1 MAEFTLVIGN
11 KNYSSWSLRPWI
23 YMKQLGIAFDEIH
36 VSLYS
41 DTMIEQI
48 SPYFSNH
55 KVPVLKH
62 NELEIWDSLAIIE
75 YVSAYCRQDETN
87 THSKRQAVIRSLCA
101 EMHSSFIAIR
111 NELPMNCRRKPA
123 QLAISKDC
131 LNDVERI
138 QALWQYAGQYSDGK
152 GDWLFG
158 SFSMADAMFAPV
170 VLRFSRYKVP
180 LRSMAAEYVNHVLN
194 DPLMMKWV
202 EAGCAEAQVI
212 KQEER

>member
-23 YMKQLGIAFDEIH
+23 YMKHLGIAFDEVH

-41 DTMIEQI
+41 DSMIEQT
-48 SPYFSNH
+48 SPYFSND

-62 NELEIWDSLAIIE
+62 NELEVWDSLAIIE
-75 YVSAYCRQDETN
+75 YVSAYCRHEMNDDN
-87 THSKRQAVIRSLCA
+87 AKRQAVIRSLCA
-101 EMHSSFIAIR
+101 EMHSSFFAIR

-123 QLAISKDC
+123 ELVISKDC
-131 LNDVERI
+131 LNDVVRV
-138 QALWQYAGQYSDGK
+138 QALWQYASQYSDGK

-170 VLRFSRYKVP
+170 VLRFSRYKVT
-180 LRSMAAEYVNHVLN
+180 LRSMAAEYVDHVLN
-194 DPLMMKWV
+194 DPLMMEWI
-202 EAGCAEAQVI
+202 EAGCAEPMVI
-212 KQEER
+212 DVEER

>member
-23 YMKQLGIAFDEIH
+23 YMKHLEIVFDEIH

-41 DTMIEQI
+41 DSMIDQI
-48 SPYFSNH
+48 SPYFSND
-55 KVPVLKH
+55 KVPILKH
-62 NELEIWDSLAIIE
+62 NELEVWDSLAIIE
-75 YVSAYCRQDETN
+75 YISTYSRQEETN
-87 THSKRQAVIRSLCA
+87 ANSKRQAVIRSLCA

-123 QLAISKDC
+123 ELAISKDC

-138 QALWQYAGQYSDGK
+138 QALWQYAEQYSDGK

-170 VLRFSRYKVP
+170 VLRFSRYKVA
-180 LRSMAAEYVNHVLN
+180 LRSMATGYVDYVLN
-194 DPLMMKWV
+194 DPVMMEWI
-202 EAGCAEAQVI
+202 EAGSAEAQVI